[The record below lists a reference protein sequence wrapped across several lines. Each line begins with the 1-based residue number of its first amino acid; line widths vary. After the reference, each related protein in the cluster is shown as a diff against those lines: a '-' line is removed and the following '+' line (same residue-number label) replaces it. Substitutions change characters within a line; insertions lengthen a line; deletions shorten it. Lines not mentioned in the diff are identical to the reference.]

1 MKRRRY
7 DEAVRQVLKRDP
19 RYAYEA
25 YLFLRGALDYT
36 VRSLQ
41 KPSQGP
47 AKHVSGR
54 ELSEGIR
61 RYALNE
67 FGPIARTV
75 LAAWGVTRTE
85 DFGDMVFNLVN
96 QGVLGKTEND
106 RKEDFAAVYDFHDAF
121 TVPFLPAA
129 ARASSA
135 APPPPPH
142 SPQGNPAEQ
151 RP

>member
-7 DEAVRQVLKRDP
+7 DEAIRQILKRDA

-41 KPSQGP
+41 KPSLGP
-47 AKHVSGR
+47 AKHVSGQ

-75 LAAWGVTRTE
+75 LAAWGITRTD
-85 DFGDMVFNLVN
+85 DFGEMVFNLVN
-96 QGVLGKTEND
+96 QGVLGKTESD
-106 RKEDFAAVYDFHDAF
+106 RKEDFASVYDFHEAF
-121 TVPFLPAA
+121 TVPFLPAS
-129 ARASSA
+129 ARASASEA
-135 APPPPPH
+135 SPH
-142 SPQGNPAEQ
+142 
-151 RP
+151 RPSRRKHTE